1 MKYFSNPVNTTY
13 RGTLLG
19 LEKCKISWFLAD
31 YHLLVKCWTKRM
43 THLIHQKDKLC
54 CQLMWNCDPNVD
66 MVGVQILGV
75 WVLIFS
81 IPIDWPEIKGIIFH
95 FPSEKPM
102 KMIGMVFK
110 VSFRKC
116 VIVFKACFQLLRF
129 ERGKAHLSV
138 HFSSSLK
145 KNLCRY

>member
-1 MKYFSNPVNTTY
+1 
-13 RGTLLG
+13 
-19 LEKCKISWFLAD
+19 
-31 YHLLVKCWTKRM
+31 
-43 THLIHQKDKLC
+43 
-54 CQLMWNCDPNVD
+54 

-110 VSFRKC
+110 VSLRKC
-116 VIVFKACFQLLRF
+116 VIVFKACSQPLRF

-145 KNLCRY
+145 KIFAGTKMISQLLGRLYSHPLIHGIL